1 MQTEAGLS
9 IAALYTKPGHLIRRA
24 QQRAVALFM
33 QECAPLDLTP
43 MQYATL
49 VAVRENPGVDATRV
63 ASLIAFDRA
72 TTGSVLDRLEA
83 KALLTRRASAQ
94 DKRLKLLKL
103 TPAGAK
109 LLARADTHVAQ
120 AQQAILAPLK
130 PSEQKTLM
138 QLLRK
143 LIVSHDGVDGDRTAR

>member
-143 LIVSHDGVDGDRTAR
+143 LIISQNGADGDRTAR

>member
-9 IAALYTKPGHLIRRA
+9 IAALYTRPGHLIRRA

-72 TTGSVLDRLEA
+72 TTGNVLDRLEA

-143 LIVSHDGVDGDRTAR
+143 LIISQNGADGDRTAR

>member
-1 MQTEAGLS
+1 
-9 IAALYTKPGHLIRRA
+9 
-24 QQRAVALFM
+24 M

-143 LIVSHDGVDGDRTAR
+143 LIISQNGAEGDRKAR